1 MICWPSTKRASSKN
15 KEWFYKW
22 WRGGSRRSGESFSL
36 EPSSSVQRLF
46 FFFCFFFGS
55 SDGKVDTCCLN
66 NNLLSC
72 LAFPSPGLTSS
83 RKTLSICGCAV
94 MEDRSHLSSGVI
106 IHLSHSPSYTHMCTH
121 THTGD
126 DNINLFVHMV
136 TVVCEVKPM
145 CGLSF
150 PSPPGHNCKER
161 QRHG

>member
-1 MICWPSTKRASSKN
+1 MVLQVVARWVT
-15 KEWFYKW
+15 KEW
-22 WRGGSRRSGESFSL
+22 RVIQSGA
-36 EPSSSVQRLF
+36 F
-46 FFFCFFFGS
+46 FFSPKIVFFFLFFFGS

-121 THTGD
+121 THTHTGD

-161 QRHG
+161 QRHGWLQEKHPWLRLSY